1 MSDNR
6 DEWQQGDKPSA
17 ANEGTQ
23 ENQYAQPSEP
33 APPAYPGATGG
44 QDASGYPSYGQQ
56 DGASPYGQQD
66 GGSPYGQQDGGS
78 PYGQPSASS
87 PYAQPGSTSYGQQD
101 QGYGTQGAYPGQA
114 AYPAYSQDGYP
125 MPRPNPGQAMGIA
138 GLITSFFISVV
149 GLVLSIIG
157 LNQSRKAGMGNVP
170 AVVGIVIGGLG
181 TLMGVIFF
189 IFIMLAIAA
198 DPGTSY

>member
-56 DGASPYGQQD
+56 DGASPYGQ
-66 GGSPYGQQDGGS
+66 
-78 PYGQPSASS
+78 PSASS

-101 QGYGTQGAYPGQA
+101 QGYGTQGAYPGQT
-114 AYPAYSQDGYP
+114 AYPAYGQDGYP